1 MNDFPRIAVCAL
13 TCAIALATPRVGAA
27 QATPSKPAP
36 KPAASAPAKPTAVAT
51 AAKPQ
56 APTPAPTKPTTVTPA
71 KPQARTATA
80 AKPPVAPSAPAK
92 PPVASPVPAKPLTAA
107 PAKPATPAPIAPA
120 KPVSAPPAAPAAT
133 NPQATAAPKTAP
145 SAAAG
150 PDADLAPAGYT
161 YDPAGRRDPFV
172 SLLTRAGVS
181 GQRGGLGTRP
191 TGLGGLETG
200 EVTLRGTLLSQGA
213 YVGIVQGSDNKTYI
227 VKSGD
232 RLLDGEIRSITPD
245 TMVIMQQVTDP
256 LSLEKQREVRK
267 LLRPTEEAK

>member
-1 MNDFPRIAVCAL
+1 MNLFPRIVVCAVACAL
-13 TCAIALATPRVGAA
+13 TFAAPRVVAA
-27 QATPSKPAP
+27 QAASAAKPAP
-36 KPAASAPAKPTAVAT
+36 KAAAQPAPAKPAIAAPATSKPQAPT

-56 APTPAPTKPTTVTPA
+56 APAKPQAVTPAAPA
-71 KPQARTATA
+71 KPQTAV
-80 AKPPVAPSAPAK
+80 PAPAN
-92 PPVASPVPAKPLTAA
+92 PAAAA
-107 PAKPATPAPIAPA
+107 PAKPAP
-120 KPVSAPPAAPAAT
+120 
-133 NPQATAAPKTAP
+133 NATAGA
-145 SAAAG
+145 

-172 SLLTRAGVS
+172 SLLTRAGIS
-181 GQRGGLGTRP
+181 GQRGGLGVRP
-191 TGLGGLETG
+191 SGLGGLETS
-200 EVTLRGTLLSQGA
+200 EVTLKGTLLSQGA